1 MNKKTKNKYLKK
13 SDYESDDGY
22 VMAGEGDSVVS
33 IVILLSIS
41 FFIIATFF
49 SGA

>member
-1 MNKKTKNKYLKK
+1 MNKRTKNKYLKK

-22 VMAGEGDSVVS
+22 MMAGEGDSVVS
-33 IVILLSIS
+33 IVILLLIS
-41 FFIIATFF
+41 FFAISAFF